1 MLEKRNMSAEGT
13 EKDAAGDAGV
23 LDDMVDMAAGRMR
36 RPAGADPRRR
46 ERELA
51 RGAAGLDAPSAPEAV
66 C

>member
-1 MLEKRNMSAEGT
+1 MLEKRNMGAEGT

-23 LDDMVDMAAGRMR
+23 LDDIVDMAAGRMR

-46 ERELA
+46 ERRLA
-51 RGAAGLDAPSAPEAV
+51 SEAAGRPVPETAV

>member
-46 ERELA
+46 ERSAA
-51 RGAAGLDAPSAPEAV
+51 REAAGRPDPDTAV